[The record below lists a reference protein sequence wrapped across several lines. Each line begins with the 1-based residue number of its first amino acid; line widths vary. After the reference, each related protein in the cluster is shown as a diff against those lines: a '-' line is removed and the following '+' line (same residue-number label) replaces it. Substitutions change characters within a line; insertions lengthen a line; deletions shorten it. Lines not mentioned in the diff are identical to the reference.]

1 MAPGP
6 REPVNGLTYRTLP
19 VGERRGRGIPGLRG
33 IGRGRRR
40 APDEAAHPIEA
51 GTTIVGDSVLPETG
65 ADGALEPVA
74 PHKEVVDAEGAA
86 EATAPSALLDTA
98 TAWLFRA
105 GQEPVAVD
113 PRDLT
118 ALVAA
123 PENFVWVDLS
133 TYGEDDLRA
142 VGRLLGLHRKAVHA
156 ALSPWQRPRLA
167 AYPDHFFT
175 SATIA
180 RLDPAAYR
188 VGAGELDLF
197 AGHNYLVSAHK
208 QPLPFAAHLLA
219 RARSSP
225 ELVTLDAAFMLYVVL
240 DETLAYYEELNEH
253 MQVEIERMEERA
265 LRDAS
270 DRYLEDLTR
279 FKRYAFA
286 LAQVAE
292 QHRAVFAAYLRPDFP
307 WVAGEEVEDYFED
320 LDARLSRLLV
330 ALSNNREAVNGS
342 FEIYVSQM
350 AHRTNAVIRT
360 LTLVSTVLFS
370 TSVVIGLFGSTVQGL
385 VSASNTPTGF
395 VLMLVCIV
403 AIGVATLWAFR
414 RRGWL

>member
-1 MAPGP
+1 MPPRSPSAPASGRRGQGLLGLRRGQSAPGT
-6 REPVNGLTYRTLP
+6 V
-19 VGERRGRGIPGLRG
+19 VDQ
-33 IGRGRRR
+33 
-40 APDEAAHPIEA
+40 APPLEA
-51 GTTIVGDSVLPETG
+51 GTTIVGDSVLPEAGT
-65 ADGALEPVA
+65 DRGALAPVA
-74 PHKEVVDAEGAA
+74 PHGEVVDVEGS
-86 EATAPSALLDTA
+86 ATAAAPGALLETV

-105 GQEPVAVD
+105 GQEPVAVA
-113 PRDLT
+113 PQDLA
-118 ALVAA
+118 ALVAVE
-123 PENFVWVDLS
+123 ENFVWVDLS
-133 TYGEDDLRA
+133 TYSSDGLRE
-142 VGRLLGLHRKAVHA
+142 VGRLLGLHRKAMHA

-167 AYPDHFFT
+167 VYPDHFFT
-175 SATIA
+175 SATVA

-197 AGHNYLVSAHK
+197 AGRNYLVSAHK

-240 DETLAYYEELNEH
+240 DEVLAYYEELNEH
-253 MQVEIERMEERA
+253 MQAEIERMEERA
-265 LRDAS
+265 LRDTS
-270 DRYLEDLTR
+270 DRYLEDLIR
-279 FKRYAFA
+279 FKRYTFA
-286 LAQVAE
+286 LAQLAE

-320 LDARLSRLLV
+320 LEGRLARLLD
-330 ALSNNREAVNGS
+330 ALADNREAVNGS

-370 TSVVIGLFGSTVQGL
+370 TSIVISLFGSTIQGL
-385 VSASNTPTGF
+385 VTDTTKPIGF
-395 VLMLVCIV
+395 LVMVACIATV
-403 AIGVATLWAFR
+403 GATTLWVFR